1 MKAYSLGNH
10 YQKISK
16 SPFWTSHW
24 NFQKLFLIKV
34 NLTSQGSH
42 LEVLFRSRF
51 WVWKGGILIVVENDS
66 QDFHAVVV
74 KVQKIKKRKWICSQC
89 PVKSQGIQ
97 IMGTNFHQ
105 KTFKGQNCTLQY
117 TFFIWKSKKDGNFCA
132 LDLNFS
138 TFWWWLEQIHF
149 SFLNRLG
156 FMVLFFQFY
165 SNCLWP
171 CCALPCSRHYTLLA
185 VVHVIVF
192 WEAAEIFTRWTK
204 ICTNFVNVVKLLII

>member
-1 MKAYSLGNH
+1 MAKIAHYS
-10 YQKISK
+10 
-16 SPFWTSHW
+16 T
-24 NFQKLFLIKV
+24 LI
-34 NLTSQGSH
+34 
-42 LEVLFRSRF
+42 
-51 WVWKGGILIVVENDS
+51 
-66 QDFHAVVV
+66 
-74 KVQKIKKRKWICSQC
+74 
-89 PVKSQGIQ
+89 
-97 IMGTNFHQ
+97 
-105 KTFKGQNCTLQY
+105 
-117 TFFIWKSKKDGNFCA
+117 FIWKSKKDGNFCA

-204 ICTNFVNVVKLLII
+204 ICTNFVNVVKFAKKICYPMTNLVLSFFLEPFLPRRISIWAHNLKNLTLKSNQILIRKL

>member
-74 KVQKIKKRKWICSQC
+74 KVQKIKKTKVDML
-89 PVKSQGIQ
+89 P
-97 IMGTNFHQ
+97 MP
-105 KTFKGQNCTLQY
+105 
-117 TFFIWKSKKDGNFCA
+117 SKKSRNSNHGHKFSSKNFQGPK
-132 LDLNFS
+132 LHVTVHFFLFEKVRKMVIFVPLIWISQLFGGDWSKS
-138 TFWWWLEQIHF
+138 T
-149 SFLNRLG
+149 
-156 FMVLFFQFY
+156 
-165 SNCLWP
+165 
-171 CCALPCSRHYTLLA
+171 LA
-185 VVHVIVF
+185 F
-192 WEAAEIFTRWTK
+192 
-204 ICTNFVNVVKLLII
+204 